1 MSISQAIEKVETRY
15 AHQPE
20 FVQAV
25 KEVALTIAPLYD
37 AHPEYEKNMKILK
50 FQKFILKHFYVKQN

>member
-1 MSISQAIEKVETRY
+1 MSISQAIKKVEARY

-37 AHPEYEKNMKILK
+37 AHP
-50 FQKFILKHFYVKQN
+50 